1 MNTKSEQ
8 LKEPTVEEALKELR
22 EMAPTY
28 SHLIE
33 FYDYKRKV
41 LIKITI
47 GGLQCGSAWL
57 LGEAMQKA
65 KEFWKEQPK

>member
-1 MNTKSEQ
+1 MPKTD
-8 LKEPTVEEALKELR
+8 KELTVEECLAKLR
-22 EMAPTY
+22 EMSPAC

-47 GGLQCGSAWL
+47 GGLQCGGAWSL
-57 LGEAMQKA
+57 EEAMQKA
-65 KEFWKEQPK
+65 RESWRESQQ